1 MRVPY
6 KEMYDEFVRVLL
18 KKGFTQEK
26 AEISAK
32 LYADASRKNQM
43 PHHLHF
49 CLHAQLDQRK

>member
-26 AEISAK
+26 AEISA
-32 LYADASRKNQM
+32 R
-43 PHHLHF
+43 
-49 CLHAQLDQRK
+49 LHAGQSTRA